1 MEVQSNKIPSYLEE
15 TLLTW
20 TEKKE
25 VQTEKKKITQK
36 KDLIMRINTTAICLF
51 PCISIKPA
59 VQDKAVQIFPVYSTS
74 SFHNNIS
81 ITYANSED
89 MRGNEEAGTT
99 H

>member
-20 TEKKE
+20 TEKKKRCK
-25 VQTEKKKITQK
+25 QKKKITQK
-36 KDLIMRINTTAICLF
+36 KDLIMRISTTVICLF

-59 VQDKAVQIFPVYSTS
+59 VQNKAVHIFSVCSTS

-81 ITYANSED
+81 TTYANSED

>member
-20 TEKKE
+20 TEKKKRCK
-25 VQTEKKKITQK
+25 QKKKITQK
-36 KDLIMRINTTAICLF
+36 KDLIMRISTTVICLF

-59 VQDKAVQIFPVYSTS
+59 VQNKAVQIFPVCSTS

-81 ITYANSED
+81 TTYANPED
-89 MRGNEEAGTT
+89 MRENEEAGTT